1 MIGLWVILKPLL
13 TTELLFKD
21 PVSNSDTTSFCLFFF
36 FCLFERQRDKGQAP
50 TSSFLHRALPPA
62 EAGTGP
68 IPGTKNSV
76 HVFMWIAETQLLEL
90 PPQPP

>member
-21 PVSNSDTTSFCLFFF
+21 PVSNSETTSFLFVCF
-36 FCLFERQRDKGQAP
+36 LFERQRDKGQAP
-50 TSSFLHRALPPA
+50 TSSFLHRALPTA

-68 IPGTKNSV
+68 MPGTKNSV